1 MTTNQEKI
9 MESVSL
15 ENLEIKTKIDAF
27 KRESAHKLQ
36 ILAEKL
42 ALPINLEM
50 VLRSKNNQKELA
62 TIREHKD
69 HIEKT
74 ETLQKSNKDVEAKIE
89 YIHRQL
95 EDDEQERKEI

>member
-50 VLRSKNNQKELA
+50 VLRSKNN
-62 TIREHKD
+62 
-69 HIEKT
+69 
-74 ETLQKSNKDVEAKIE
+74 
-89 YIHRQL
+89 
-95 EDDEQERKEI
+95 